1 MRRRLWATLAA
12 LVLGMGFGA
21 QAAPLTVTTPSGVLQ
36 GEVSGGVAS
45 FKGVPFAAP
54 PVGPLRWRPP
64 EPAAPWTGVREAT
77 AYGATCAQGD
87 FGWNSA
93 AAKAGNEDCLTLN
106 IWVPQKPRSGPLP
119 VIVFFHGG
127 AYHGG
132 SPRGLSSMEP
142 SYDGSRLARRGVI
155 VVTAHYRL
163 GLFGFLADPGLTAES
178 PHHASG
184 NYALMDNI
192 AALAWVKSHIAAFGG
207 DPDNVTALG
216 QSAGSASVGLLMTSP
231 LAKGLFQKA
240 VLHSGSV
247 FDVIHTDPLPFSP
260 RLQEAEA
267 SGHRLAVALGGSGP
281 EGVAAL
287 RQVPAAELIRRLK
300 ADPTLSRAEPRS
312 PVVDGY
318 VLPEDPA
325 VAFAEGREAKIP
337 MIIGYTARDGDL
349 PSMGVS
355 GSPKAAAAIADPA
368 RPLAERHRIAPLSAD
383 QVKDIETFYAPYGG
397 LAPEARR
404 LYRDLETQ
412 NPEDGDAY
420 TAFQTDLIFR
430 CGAALAGELHAR
442 RAPTWRYQF
451 SHGYEPLGATHI
463 WDMIYL
469 FGWLQPPADQP
480 RDVKL
485 SDAVQTYWVNFAR
498 TGNPNGAGLAAWP
511 GDGPR
516 HGYLDFASQGPV
528 AGTGPRQG
536 VCTLFA
542 QKTQADLAA
551 FAKAGPRPQP

>member
-1 MRRRLWATLAA
+1 MRRLLWATLATLLA
-12 LVLGMGFGA
+12 GVGLSA
-21 QAAPLTVTTPSGVLQ
+21 NATPLTVNTPSGALQ
-36 GEVSGGVAS
+36 GEVSGGVAG

-64 EPAAPWTGVREAT
+64 EPAAPWKGVRPAT

-93 AAKAGNEDCLTLN
+93 AAKVGDEDCLTLN
-106 IWVPQKPRSGPLP
+106 IWVPQHAKSGALP

-132 SPRGLSSMEP
+132 SPRGLSTMEP

-155 VVTAHYRL
+155 VVTANYRL
-163 GLFGFLADPGLTAES
+163 GLFGFLADPSLTAES

-192 AALAWVKSHIAAFGG
+192 AALAWVRSHIAAFGG
-207 DPDNVTALG
+207 DPENITALG

-260 RLQEAEA
+260 RLPEAEA
-267 SGHRLAVALGGSGP
+267 EGHRLAVALGGSGP
-281 EGVAAL
+281 DAIATL
-287 RQVPAAELIRRLK
+287 RQVPAAELMRRLK
-300 ADPTLSRAEPRS
+300 ADPALGHAEPRS
-312 PVVDGY
+312 PVVDFY
-318 VLPEDPA
+318 VLPKDPA
-325 VAFAEGREAKIP
+325 VAFAEGLEAQIP

-355 GSPKAAAAIADPA
+355 GSPKAVAAIADAA
-368 RPLAERHRIAPLSAD
+368 RPLASQHQVAPLSAD
-383 QVKDIETFYAPYGG
+383 QGKAIDTFYAPYGD
-397 LAPEARR
+397 LASQARR
-404 LYRDLETQ
+404 LYGDLQTK

-430 CGAALAGELHAR
+430 CGAALAADYHSR

-480 RDVKL
+480 RDARLVE
-485 SDAVQTYWVNFAR
+485 AVQTYWVNFAR
-498 TGNPNGAGLAAWP
+498 TGNPNGAGLPSWP
-511 GDGPR
+511 GEGR
-516 HGYLDFASQGPV
+516 AHNYLDLASEGPV
-528 AGTGPRQG
+528 AGTGPRQA
-536 VCTLFA
+536 VCSLFA
-542 QKTQADLAA
+542 QKIQTDLAA
-551 FAKAGPRPQP
+551 FAKSGSPPQP